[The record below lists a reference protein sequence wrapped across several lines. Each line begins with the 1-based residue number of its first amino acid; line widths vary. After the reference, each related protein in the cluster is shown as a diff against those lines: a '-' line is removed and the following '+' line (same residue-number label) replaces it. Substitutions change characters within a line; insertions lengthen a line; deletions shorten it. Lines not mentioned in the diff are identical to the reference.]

1 MLETVPP
8 VVIPERPALA
18 PGVELVGELTGVS
31 YTERQWL
38 VQRDGQY
45 LQLTELLYRLAECA
59 NGERTVD
66 EIAAAFTEAT
76 PWAITSDQV
85 QKLLVT
91 RLIPAGV
98 VALDEVE
105 DDDEIVVP
113 DRRANAPLALTLRK
127 QVMGANAVDVLARVL
142 QFLYNPIVIGVLVA
156 AAAAAHAWIYLNHGL
171 RSAVNDVLY
180 TPGLLLVVFGL
191 TVFTSVFHE
200 LGHAAA
206 LRYGGGRA
214 RGIGVGIYLV
224 YPAYYTDTTDVY
236 RLGRWARVRT
246 DLGGLYFE
254 LIASLAAIAA
264 FAYTGEE
271 VLLILVLLINAGML
285 NQLLPFVRFDG
296 YWALADLTGVPDFFT
311 QSRAF
316 VRSLLRRPGAHLPS
330 LRRGAQIAF
339 AIYLAVTF
347 PVLAVFLVLM
357 LKNLPWTLS
366 TTWDALRM
374 HADAFS
380 AAWTNADLLSSAATA
395 VEMLLLFLPI
405 LGIAYLLYSLIWRP
419 GVALVRWLAARLA
432 ASPLAW
438 ER

>member
-1 MLETVPP
+1 
-8 VVIPERPALA
+8 
-18 PGVELVGELTGVS
+18 
-31 YTERQWL
+31 
-38 VQRDGQY
+38 
-45 LQLTELLYRLAECA
+45 
-59 NGERTVD
+59 
-66 EIAAAFTEAT
+66 
-76 PWAITSDQV
+76 
-85 QKLLVT
+85 
-91 RLIPAGV
+91 
-98 VALDEVE
+98 
-105 DDDEIVVP
+105 
-113 DRRANAPLALTLRK
+113 
-127 QVMGANAVDVLARVL
+127 
-142 QFLYNPIVIGVLVA
+142 
-156 AAAAAHAWIYLNHGL
+156 
-171 RSAVNDVLY
+171 
-180 TPGLLLVVFGL
+180 
-191 TVFTSVFHE
+191 
-200 LGHAAA
+200 
-206 LRYGGGRA
+206 
-214 RGIGVGIYLV
+214 
-224 YPAYYTDTTDVY
+224 
-236 RLGRWARVRT
+236 
-246 DLGGLYFE
+246 LYFE